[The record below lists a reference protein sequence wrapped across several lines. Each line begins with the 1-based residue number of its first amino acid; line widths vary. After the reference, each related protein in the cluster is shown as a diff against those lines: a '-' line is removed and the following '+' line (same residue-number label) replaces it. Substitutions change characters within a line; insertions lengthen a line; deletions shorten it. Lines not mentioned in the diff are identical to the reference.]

1 MKRKIRNPKTDTR
14 TSAVVFGRV
23 PLSIEQRLDKAAEAT
38 GISRSQLVAKF
49 VTDGLT
55 TLERQIAGATK

>member
-1 MKRKIRNPKTDTR
+1 MPRQRKKRNPKTDTR

-23 PLSIEQRLDKAAEAT
+23 PLSIEARLDKAAEAT

-49 VTDGLT
+49 VATGLT
-55 TLERQIAGATK
+55 ELEAQIEQ

>member
-23 PLSIEQRLDKAAEAT
+23 PLSIEARLDKAAEAT

-49 VTDGLT
+49 VAEGLHQ
-55 TLERQIAGATK
+55 LETQIAGMTK

>member
-23 PLSIEQRLDKAAEAT
+23 PLSIEAELDKAAEVT

-49 VTDGLT
+49 VAEGLRVLKT
-55 TLERQIAGATK
+55 QLAGAPQ